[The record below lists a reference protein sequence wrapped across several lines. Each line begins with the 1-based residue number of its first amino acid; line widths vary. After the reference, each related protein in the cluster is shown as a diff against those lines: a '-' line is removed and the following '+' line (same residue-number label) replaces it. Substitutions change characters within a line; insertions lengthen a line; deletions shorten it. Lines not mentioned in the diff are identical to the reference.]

1 MDLILF
7 GPPKGKGTNSS
18 WWSLTTCCFIF
29 VEFFFYTCLNTFVTM
44 FIFNFVWCESFLL
57 ILFVKIPKLSSD
69 KKRALNME
77 SPENRQ
83 SSSHISAYFL
93 PVKNISHLGFQD
105 EETLSSI
112 LVLNFI

>member
-1 MDLILF
+1 
-7 GPPKGKGTNSS
+7 
-18 WWSLTTCCFIF
+18 
-29 VEFFFYTCLNTFVTM
+29 M

-69 KKRALNME
+69 KKRALKME
-77 SPENRQ
+77 SPENRR